1 MKLLGKVICA
11 FAGHRRGREVKLVG
25 DGVTDDTAAAQ
36 ASIDRIRLFRCPRCG
51 NETRYKIKPGSI
63 GKVTTIIPP
72 NIAIRK

>member
-36 ASIDRIRLFRCPRCG
+36 ASIDRVRLFRCPRCNG
-51 NETRYKIKPGSI
+51 NERRYKVKPKSAD
-63 GKVTTIIPP
+63 VLQIPVS
-72 NIAIRK
+72 RT